1 MIIKGGDI
9 LGEWYSIIILTA
21 LLITYAFSRVIG
33 VFYFSDFL
41 EEANVE
47 KKWAYYNKFTT
58 IKNWSTLS
66 VLLLS
71 IIGFFM
77 EALNKGSY
85 FSMSI
90 MIAYALIVINTLSS
104 LFDTIED
111 RSGVAKELNIPINKC
126 GEIFTFLKTKLK

>member
-1 MIIKGGDI
+1 MLKRNGQ
-9 LGEWYSIIILTA
+9 
-21 LLITYAFSRVIG
+21 
-33 VFYFSDFL
+33 
-41 EEANVE
+41 
-47 KKWAYYNKFTT
+47 YYNKFTT

-111 RSGVAKELNIPINKC
+111 RSGVAKELNIPINKR
-126 GEIFTFLKTKLK
+126 GKILTFLKTKLK